1 MTILRAKQYSTRM
14 SEREKPKKSKVV
26 FRKVERP
33 KHAEE
38 LSTRE
43 SDKFRPWRVTLKVEP
58 SMEDREPIDYDIYLR
73 CETPEQAQWTAYA
86 AFTAWEKTRV
96 GLTDIDW
103 PRVSEEVPSEAFP
116 LDEDTWSDVWKYA
129 KAHFPC
135 RWTGMDENPSIFRFT
150 TNEWVAELKK
160 RKQRSILVPENKLIL
175 PSDAGSLNS
184 EAKKKKAI
192 IDAKLKKK

>member
-1 MTILRAKQYSTRM
+1 M
-14 SEREKPKKSKVV
+14 SKREKPKKSKVA

-33 KHAEE
+33 KYAEE

-43 SDKFRPWRVTLKVEP
+43 SNKFQPWRVTLKIEP
-58 SMEDREPIDYDIYLR
+58 SMVDREPIDYDIYLR
-73 CETPEQAQWTAYA
+73 CETPEQAQWTAYS

-116 LDEDTWSDVWKYA
+116 LDEDTWSSIWKYA
-129 KAHFPC
+129 KANLPC

-150 TNEWVAELKK
+150 DDKWVAEMKK
-160 RKQRSILVPENKLIL
+160 RKKRSILVPEKKPIL
-175 PSDAGSLNS
+175 PPGAFSLDGEFEKN
-184 EAKKKKAI
+184 KAI

>member
-1 MTILRAKQYSTRM
+1 M
-14 SEREKPKKSKVV
+14 SEREKPKKSKVA

-43 SDKFRPWRVTLKVEP
+43 SNKFQPWRVTLKIEP

-73 CETPEQAQWTAYA
+73 CETPEQAQWTAYS
-86 AFTAWEKTRV
+86 AFTAWEKTRM

-116 LDEDTWSDVWKYA
+116 LDEDTWSSIWKYA
-129 KAHFPC
+129 KANLPC

-150 TNEWVAELKK
+150 DDKWVAEMKK
-160 RKQRSILVPENKLIL
+160 RKKRSILVPEKKPIL
-175 PSDAGSLNS
+175 PPGTFSLDG
-184 EAKKKKAI
+184 EFAKNKAI